1 MKGKFSSGSSCKS
14 RHLDQETSLI
24 AAVDIGGT
32 KISVGIIDGEGKV
45 LARLECPTHPDRG
58 YAEAL
63 RRITEMLR
71 AAAETAHTSI
81 SGIGITSCPNSL
93 STRLTQGEC
102 IPVSNAIRLCAMAPN
117 TSRMA
122 FGVVPSFCSRTISPV
137 SSNTQYQLDR
147 SPRSRPIVTFG

>member
-1 MKGKFSSGSSCKS
+1 M
-14 RHLDQETSLI
+14 I

-93 STRLTQGEC
+93 STRLMHPGLQRDSTARHSAEHLALSLRHPPETG
-102 IPVSNAIRLCAMAPN
+102 LLM
-117 TSRMA
+117 
-122 FGVVPSFCSRTISPV
+122 PSDC
-137 SSNTQYQLDR
+137 DD
-147 SPRSRPIVTFG
+147 